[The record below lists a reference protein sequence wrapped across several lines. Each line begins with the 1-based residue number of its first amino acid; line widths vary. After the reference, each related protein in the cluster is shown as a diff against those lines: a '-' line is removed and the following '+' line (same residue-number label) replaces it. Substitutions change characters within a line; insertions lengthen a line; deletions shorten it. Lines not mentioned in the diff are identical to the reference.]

1 TVAVPSTGLCFT
13 ATYNDDA
20 TYNGNITSDI
30 EPLSPNKLNPTVVT
44 AIKDAN
50 GNTITSAD
58 IGSIVHDTV
67 HVSGSQGVPTGTVT
81 FHRYANQTCTG
92 TATDERS
99 EERRVGKEGRSRRVG
114 EP

>member
-1 TVAVPSTGLCFT
+1 MEFSRV
-13 ATYNDDA
+13 
-20 TYNGNITSDI
+20 
-30 EPLSPNKLNPTVVT
+30 VVT
-44 AIKDAN
+44 SIKDAN

-92 TATDERS
+92 TATDEGPITLDASGNDSSSTQVWTRATDCFTVTYNDYATYNGNITS
-99 EERRVGKEGRSRRVG
+99 AIE
-114 EP
+114 